1 MDFWGYENPDGSVGV
16 RNYIAVIPASGCVN
30 QLAWQIAKNMDNTV
44 PILHNETCANI
55 GNDVKQAFRVLAG
68 IGKNPNVCSVLV
80 VGLGCENIS
89 AVDLAE
95 DILKSKKRVETILIK
110 EIGSFDTA
118 VQKGREVLGQ
128 MIEQAKQRERKRFDL
143 GTLTLGV
150 KCGGSDATS
159 AIASNP
165 VVGQVADRI
174 IEEKGIVI
182 ISEVTEMIGAE
193 HILARRAVNETV
205 AKQIKDIVDAM
216 GKRIKEMGVDI
227 RGSEPSPANIEGGLT
242 TLEEKSLG
250 AIIKGGSTPIKGVL
264 SYGQKPL
271 EKGLFIMDGPA
282 RGAEVFAGFT
292 AAGAQLSVVSMGGG
306 LPNRL
311 PHTPGSL
318 GKSSVVPVLRIA
330 TLPHPEDAK
339 IDFRVDSVIKGEK
352 GIDEVSNS
360 LLELITQ
367 TASGEKLT
375 EEEKDEYTER
385 FSIYMPGPVV

>member
-1 MDFWGYENPDGSVGV
+1 MDFFGYQNPDGSVGI
-16 RNYIAVIPASGCVN
+16 RNYVAVIPAGGCVN
-30 QLAWQIAKNMDNTV
+30 QLAWRIADNLDNAV

-55 GNDVKQAFRVLAG
+55 GSNVKQAFRVLSG

-95 DILKSKKRVETILIK
+95 DISKSKKPVEVILIK
-110 EIGSFDTA
+110 ETGTFDAT
-118 VQKGREVLGQ
+118 VEKGRKVLKE
-128 MIEQAKQRERKRFDL
+128 MLEQLKQRKRKQFDL
-143 GTLTLGV
+143 GNLTLGV
-150 KCGGSDATS
+150 KCAGSDATS

-165 VVGQVADRI
+165 VTGKTADKI
-174 IEEKGIVI
+174 IEKKGTVI

-193 HILARRAVNETV
+193 HILARRAANETV
-205 AKQIKDIVDAM
+205 AKQIKDVVATM
-216 GKRIKEMGVDI
+216 ERRIKEMEVDI

-250 AIIKGGSTPIKGVL
+250 AIIKGGSTSIKGVL
-264 SYGQKPL
+264 KYGQKPL

-292 AAGAQLSVVSMGGG
+292 PAGAQMSVVSMGGG

-311 PHTPGSL
+311 LHTPGSL
-318 GKSSVVPVLRIA
+318 GKSSIMPVLRIG
-330 TLPHPEDAK
+330 TLSHTEDAK
-339 IDFRVDSVIKGEK
+339 IDFIVDSIIREENTV
-352 GIDEVSNS
+352 DELSN
-360 LLELITQ
+360 LLLKLIVQ
-367 TASGEKLT
+367 VASGQRLT
-375 EEEKDEYTER
+375 EEEKDSYMER